1 MLGSGEIIGHID
13 NLYEKYKLQIKKLVD
28 EDTKENE
35 SIRIKLEK
43 RRLQF

>member
-1 MLGSGEIIGHID
+1 MFFALSLHYKKNKKSNN
-13 NLYEKYKLQIKKLVD
+13 NLKQ
-28 EDTKENE
+28 KENE